1 MDTNSEKI
9 IYFLNKLRFV
19 KEHPKLPHNRRIIQ
33 EFSKLFYN
41 QSKTGGTW
49 NATRWLGIRALKN
62 PLDLF
67 VYQEIIFEVKPDVVI
82 ETGTAFGG
90 SALFLASILDM
101 VSKGKVLTV
110 EINKQSFSSNRR
122 QMPKHRRIEYF
133 FGSSTSQNVIER
145 ISARIAPG
153 DKVMVILDSDHH
165 KEHVLAEMK
174 IYSQFVSL
182 GSYLIV
188 EDTNIGGHPVWEG
201 YGPGPWEAV
210 DEFLKDNKQSF
221 STNKSFIRDRSRE
234 KYLLTNNPGGFLK
247 KIS

>member
-1 MDTNSEKI
+1 MDTTRGILEHYILKLPNSEKM

-19 KEHPKLPHNRRIIQ
+19 REHPKLPHNRRIIQ

-41 QSKTGGTW
+41 QSKVGGTW
-49 NATRWLGIRALKN
+49 NATKWQGIRALKN

-67 VYQEIIFEVKPDVVI
+67 VYQEIIFEQKPDVVI

-101 VSKGKVLTV
+101 ISKGKVLTV
-110 EINKQSFSSNRR
+110 EINRR

-133 FGSSTSQNVIER
+133 FGSSTNQNVIER

-174 IYSQFVSL
+174 IYSQFVSVD
-182 GSYLIV
+182 SYLIV
-188 EDTNIGGHPVWEG
+188 EDTNIGGHPVWEDH
-201 YGPGPWEAV
+201 GPGPWEAV
-210 DEFLKDNKQSF
+210 REFMR
-221 STNKSFIRDRSRE
+221 STKSFVIDKTRE

-247 KIS
+247 RVRR